1 MSYTPDPK
9 LIERAGESIGWLTTV
24 TPKGRPAPRP
34 VWFTLDGDDI
44 LVFSQPDTA
53 KLRHIAANPEVSF
66 NFNSDKGGGSIL
78 VVNGRAQVE
87 AGKASEAPGY
97 LDKYEST
104 YAGIGYADA
113 AAFDASFSVRIRI
126 VPERSWGF

>member
-1 MSYTPDPK
+1 MTYQPDPR
-9 LIERAGESIGWLTTV
+9 LAERAAEPIGWLTTV

-34 VWFTLDGDDI
+34 VWFVLDGDDI

-66 NFNSDKGGGSIL
+66 HLNSDSGGGGIL
-78 VVNGRAQVE
+78 VVNGRAEVDE
-87 AGKASEAPGY
+87 AKASEAPGY

-104 YAGIGYADA
+104 YARIGFENA
-113 AAFDASFSVRIRI
+113 AAFDASYSVRIRI